1 MRENFIM
8 IGLKKGTVKLVP
20 HQKEWNENAESIIKL
35 LKQLLGDTALDI
47 QHIGSTSIF
56 SIHAKPIIDI
66 AVAVHDLKD
75 MMPYVE
81 VLRQH
86 NILFMKKL
94 LQDKYFFVIE
104 DGDIRT
110 HHIHIVRRNGTAWDN
125 YINFRDYLNANLKK
139 AMMYDDFKQ
148 KLAMQFSDDRKSYTA
163 GKQEIIARLL
173 SEASIWRAKEIAT
186 NHSLSG
192 S

>member
-1 MRENFIM
+1 
-8 IGLKKGTVKLVP
+8 
-20 HQKEWNENAESIIKL
+20 
-35 LKQLLGDTALDI
+35 
-47 QHIGSTSIF
+47 
-56 SIHAKPIIDI
+56 
-66 AVAVHDLKD
+66 
-75 MMPYVE
+75 MPYVE

-86 NILFMKKL
+86 NILFHEEAVAG
-94 LQDKYFFVIE
+94 QVFFVIE

-125 YINFRDYLNANLKK
+125 YINLRDYLNANLKK

-173 SEASIWRAKEIAT
+173 SEASIWRAKEIAK

>member
-20 HQKEWNENAESIIKL
+20 YQKEWNENAESIIKL

-94 LQDKYFFVIE
+94 LQDKYF
-104 DGDIRT
+104 
-110 HHIHIVRRNGTAWDN
+110 
-125 YINFRDYLNANLKK
+125 
-139 AMMYDDFKQ
+139 
-148 KLAMQFSDDRKSYTA
+148 S
-163 GKQEIIARLL
+163 
-173 SEASIWRAKEIAT
+173 
-186 NHSLSG
+186 
-192 S
+192 